1 MLSLAFLTQHRKQQA
16 VAIALANAGYLVYE
30 VDDFDTDTFGTFTG
44 EIARLDSQSD
54 TALKKA
60 QMACELSGNR
70 FGLGSE
76 GSFGADPMLGMLPW
90 GTEVLAFWDAELNYA
105 IYGWVQGAQTNYN
118 HTTVTT
124 MQQAQ
129 QFANRIGFP
138 LHGIIV
144 GQANQPIFNKDLNSD
159 AALAAYLTPLL
170 LSGDPIDLNTDMRAN
185 RNPTR
190 RLMLARCAEAL
201 AQKLNCAC
209 PQCHA
214 AGFAITKHIAG
225 ALCEYCH
232 LPTTMPKASV
242 WHCPLCQFEQIQ
254 TIDTRATQ
262 GQCQYCNP

>member
-1 MLSLAFLTQHRKQQA
+1 
-16 VAIALANAGYLVYE
+16 
-30 VDDFDTDTFGTFTG
+30 
-44 EIARLDSQSD
+44 
-54 TALKKA
+54 
-60 QMACELSGNR
+60 
-70 FGLGSE
+70 
-76 GSFGADPMLGMLPW
+76 MLGMLPW

-201 AQKLNCAC
+201 AQN
-209 PQCHA
+209 
-214 AGFAITKHIAG
+214 
-225 ALCEYCH
+225 
-232 LPTTMPKASV
+232 
-242 WHCPLCQFEQIQ
+242 
-254 TIDTRATQ
+254 
-262 GQCQYCNP
+262 